1 MVGSKES
8 VIFCKP
14 RCLFAV
20 WPAYLSLF
28 VFFWIQNSHLPMV
41 GKKGKEICQPGW
53 LVERQTLKSVDFL
66 RCSFSLAPATIF
78 HPRQESSFDFARKCF
93 TISKVFHQSP
103 EYSNMF
109 HKSSRVFFMAT
120 HNFIWISARYLCWIV
135 PQNIEYP
142 KRNQWLWV
150 FTILLLFDL
159 AYFGSL
165 KAPSFF
171 MNSWREWLAQK

>member
-1 MVGSKES
+1 MLV
-8 VIFCKP
+8 VY
-14 RCLFAV
+14 FACGF
-20 WPAYLSLF
+20 Y
-28 VFFWIQNSHLPMV
+28 IQNSHLSIV
-41 GKKGKEICQPGW
+41 WKKGKAR

-142 KRNQWLWV
+142 KKEINGFGYVQFYSYL
-150 FTILLLFDL
+150 TQHILDL
-159 AYFGSL
+159 
-165 KAPSFF
+165 
-171 MNSWREWLAQK
+171 

>member
-93 TISKVFHQSP
+93 TISKVFHKSP
-103 EYSNMF
+103 EHSNMF

-120 HNFIWISARYLCWIV
+120 HNFLWICFVQLSMLDTASKYWI
-135 PQNIEYP
+135 
-142 KRNQWLWV
+142 
-150 FTILLLFDL
+150 
-159 AYFGSL
+159 L
-165 KAPSFF
+165 KNKLMAVSI
-171 MNSWREWLAQK
+171 